1 MGDGACGYCVCF
13 DFQFYGSGRGSQTM
27 GVRNKR
33 TGGNKMKKGN
43 ISIGIAIAIVVM
55 IAIVMALSGC
65 IEDASDIT
73 KDISEIGSEQYSVTL
88 IKGVKRDLADSEYGL
103 LIHRIRGRQNSALSD
118 VPKRA
123 EVVIEIFSNNIS
135 IGQKTLE
142 AGLDKE
148 VKIERLTLG
157 LNRVDT
163 REEYAS
169 IRISERIDI
178 AGYGEKAVGAVGDIA
193 KSVAE
198 SQS

>member
-1 MGDGACGYCVCF
+1 
-13 DFQFYGSGRGSQTM
+13 
-27 GVRNKR
+27 
-33 TGGNKMKKGN
+33 MKKGN

-65 IEDASDIT
+65 IEDASDVT
-73 KDISEIGSEQYSVTL
+73 KDISEIGSKEYSVTL

-103 LIHRIRGRQNSALSD
+103 LIHRIRGRQNSALND
-118 VPKRA
+118 VPKEA
-123 EVVIEIFSNNIS
+123 EVLIEIFSDNIS

-142 AGLDKE
+142 AGFNKE
-148 VKIERLTLG
+148 ISIERLTLG